1 MVISAY
7 LLFVK
12 MKKALIYIVLLTWCS
27 AALGQEICNNGIDDD
42 GDGLIDLFDE
52 DCNCIVKQD
61 IIPNPSFEDT
71 TACPPSFSQ
80 YNYPLV
86 QNWQVASTLFSYYN
100 FACDPNSYN
109 NTGIIQT
116 VPAGVGMI
124 ILHVFNGFAF
134 NNGQNY
140 QGSMAASTC
149 LTDTLFA
156 NSTYRLKIKG
166 SFSSNMNIYGTMP
179 NIKTLEL
186 YGKPTCTAGLTP
198 SSVNPWSNSIDY
210 LTNLDPNWQF
220 LSSDTFSVAPTVW
233 EQFELVF
240 TPTVDMTSIAVTG
253 LTHAQALTQ
262 DNGYVLFID
271 DLELFEI
278 LLPDTI
284 TLNETGLF
292 CTANKELTA
301 SVNLTGGTWQW
312 FKDSVALVGE
322 TNASLNLTN
331 YGTGEYT
338 VQYSINGNCGTVTT
352 TVFQDPE
359 VVASMT
365 IANGCQND
373 SLLFEADAFLINNA
387 NNAASITNYQ
397 WDFGDGNTSTA
408 EDTIHLYQNSGNYT
422 VTLITEANFG
432 CNDTISQTITV
443 HPKPMVSFLSQGN
456 CLADSVNFTDMSTIS
471 SGTIDNLTWDFG
483 NNQSDADSLETV
495 LYNTTGNYAIQLK
508 AESDHGC
515 LDSLMQ
521 TIYINAKPLAQF
533 TANDTCEGSAI
544 NFSSTSTI
552 PQGNITNYTWHFG
565 DNNVGAGANINHSYA
580 NAGNYLA
587 QLTVVSDSGCVDSTN
602 FNITI
607 HPNPLADFSATAS
620 CFLANFTNLSSIISG
635 NINNYLWN
643 FGDMNSSNL
652 ASPENRYSANGNY
665 NVTLTA
671 TSDFGCT
678 ASTTKPLTI
687 FNNFEADF
695 TASADLICQADCIEF
710 SNQSTATD
718 NHVSVKYYW
727 EINGETSTQ
736 ENPEFCFTQ
745 TLNEATAFDVFFK
758 IETSAG
764 CIDSILKSAALTVIP
779 KPDAQ
784 FSFTPSSPTIESPEV
799 QFINESTQATNF
811 IWNFGDNA
819 ESSEIDPVHTY
830 LAEAKSYTVTLTAT
844 DATKT
849 CTDRYSRTL
858 VVEDQVLFFIPN
870 AFSPGSGSLN
880 ETFQPVFV
888 SGIDIYQFHF
898 QIFNR
903 NGELVFESFDPQG
916 AWDGF
921 YGSKLVDIGVYI
933 WKVEFVESQKDKT
946 HTKTGTV
953 TVLR

>member
-1 MVISAY
+1 MKLFFLLLSAITFCT
-7 LLFVK
+7 LST
-12 MKKALIYIVLLTWCS
+12 A
-27 AALGQEICNNGIDDD
+27 QEICNNAIDDD
-42 GDGLIDLFDE
+42 NDGLIDLFDE

-100 FACDPNSYN
+100 FICAPNHGN

-124 ILHVFNGFAF
+124 ILHVFNGFTF

-156 NSTYRLKIKG
+156 NSTYHLKLKG
-166 SFSSNMNIYGTMP
+166 SFSSNMNFYGNMP
-179 NIKTLEL
+179 NIKTIEL
-186 YGKPTCTAGLTP
+186 YGKPICTAGLTP
-198 SSVNPWSNSIDY
+198 SSVNPWFNNIDY

-292 CTANKELTA
+292 CTNNKELTA
-301 SVNLTGGTWQW
+301 NINLSGGTWQW

-322 TNASLNLTN
+322 TNVNLDVTN

-338 VQYSINGNCGTVTT
+338 VQYSINGNCGTATT

-373 SLLFEADAFLINNA
+373 SLAFEADAFLINNA

-422 VTLITEANFG
+422 VTLIIEVNFG

-443 HPKPMVSFLSQGN
+443 HPKPLVSFLSQGN
-456 CLADSVNFTDMSTIS
+456 CLTDSVNFTDLSTII
-471 SGTIDNLTWDFG
+471 SGSIDSLAWTFDNGFFG
-483 NNQSDADSLETV
+483 NDSLEAA
-495 LYNTTGNYAIQLK
+495 LYNSIGNYNVQLY
-508 AESDHGC
+508 AQSNQGC

-533 TANDTCEGSAI
+533 TANDSCEGEAIHFNSASI
-544 NFSSTSTI
+544 I
-552 PQGNITNYTWHFG
+552 PQGNITNYTWNFG
-565 DNNVGAGANINHSYA
+565 DNTSGVGANTNHSYA
-580 NAGNYLA
+580 NAGNYTA
-587 QLTVVSDSGCVDSTN
+587 QLTVMSDSGCVDSTN
-602 FNITI
+602 FNITV
-607 HPNPLADFSATAS
+607 HPNPLADFSATSA
-620 CFLANFTNLSSIISG
+620 CFLADFTNQSSIASG
-635 NINNYLWN
+635 SITNYNWD
-643 FGDMNSSNL
+643 FGDMNSSVL
-652 ASPENRYSANGNY
+652 DSPQNRYAANGTY
-665 NVTLTA
+665 NVTLEVI
-671 TSDFGCT
+671 SDFGCT
-678 ASTTKPLTI
+678 ASSTKPLNI

-695 TASADLICQADCIEF
+695 TASADLICQDDCIEF
-710 SNQSTATD
+710 SNASTATG
-718 NHVSVKYYW
+718 NNVSVQYHW
-727 EINGETSTQ
+727 DINGETSTQ

-758 IETSAG
+758 IETSVG
-764 CIDSILKSAALTVIP
+764 CIDSISKSAALTVIP

-784 FSFTPSSPTIESPEV
+784 FSFTPSNPTIESPEV

-811 IWNFGDNA
+811 IWNFGDNTV
-819 ESSEIDPVHTY
+819 SSEIDPIHTY
-830 LAEAKSYTVTLTAT
+830 LAEAKSYTVTLIAT

-858 VVEDQVLFFIPN
+858 VIEDQVLFFIPN

-888 SGIDIYQFHF
+888 SGIDIYQFHL

-921 YGSKLVDIGVYI
+921 YGSKLVDLGVYI